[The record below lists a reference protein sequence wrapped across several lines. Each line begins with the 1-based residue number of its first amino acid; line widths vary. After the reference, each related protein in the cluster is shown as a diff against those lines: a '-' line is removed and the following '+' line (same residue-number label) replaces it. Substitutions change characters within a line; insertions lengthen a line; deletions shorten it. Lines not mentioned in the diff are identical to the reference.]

1 MRILLVE
8 DEPELGA
15 GIRLALKPEGYTV
28 DWLQDGLQALNALRT
43 EEFDLVILDLGLPG
57 LEGLSLLRQLRN
69 QGNDV
74 PVLILTARDAV
85 QDRIQGLDS
94 GADDYLTKPFE
105 ISELQARIRALL
117 RRRNGRAQLQI
128 ECRGITLDP
137 SAQQV
142 WYQGQP
148 VTLTR
153 REYSLLHELIS
164 QPGHV
169 FTRDT
174 LQQRLYGWDEDVE
187 SNAMEVHI
195 HHLRKKLF
203 PQLIHTVRGIGYVI
217 DKEDKL

>member
-1 MRILLVE
+1 M
-8 DEPELGA
+8 
-15 GIRLALKPEGYTV
+15 
-28 DWLQDGLQALNALRT
+28 
-43 EEFDLVILDLGLPG
+43 
-57 LEGLSLLRQLRN
+57 
-69 QGNDV
+69 
-74 PVLILTARDAV
+74 
-85 QDRIQGLDS
+85 
-94 GADDYLTKPFE
+94 
-105 ISELQARIRALL
+105 L

-128 ECRGITLDP
+128 ECRGVTLDP

-164 QPGHV
+164 QPGPC
-169 FTRDT
+169 FLPAIP